1 MKLLTMDNI
10 QWYHTMLYDVGR
22 CSHESHG
29 EGKRPRTFAT
39 LLPIAYTDVT
49 DAVVTAYLPCGH
61 VVMPTPY
68 DGLAPDVLTRLILGM
83 P

>member
-10 QWYHTMLYDVGR
+10 HWHLARIHNTGR

-49 DAVVTAYLPCGH
+49 DAVVTVYLPCGH
-61 VVMPTPY
+61 VVVPTPY
-68 DGLAPDVLTRLILGM
+68 DGLAPDVLTRLLLSL
-83 P
+83 